1 MNNIIKYDKFLNEG
15 LYFTDKDLFDELL
28 TSNMPLSAIKELKAT
43 LIKKQPVTEGLWDN
57 IKYKFDQWLS
67 KQAIRYLIES
77 TEKHLDTKIK
87 VINVFDPTDFSDI
100 KKCEIIYLGGGIDAA
115 TNIEQNW
122 RYWFEDQ
129 FSEAE
134 PNPHVM
140 YQDEAVELSLSGKLS
155 QKTKDKYA
163 KPILFNPLRNEVIR
177 DNTDFKD
184 AYKAFKGGEFDEP
197 FNKDSEKFN
206 KLQKYFNTNVVA
218 FDLRAF
224 NVCDT
229 NFVHWDATA
238 GAGTKGELQLSMN
251 RKQNIFMWVDSD
263 MFDNEKIRLKTKN
276 ISPWTIGSV
285 TKIVRGDQEV
295 KLLIDTIKKFNK

>member
-1 MNNIIKYDKFLNEG
+1 MSKIIKYDEFVNEG
-15 LYFTDKDLFDELL
+15 LFFSIKDLFEELL
-28 TSNMPLSAIKELKAT
+28 LSKIPISVIKDLKST
-43 LIKKQPVTEGLWDN
+43 LIKKRPITEGFLDN
-57 IKYKFDQWLS
+57 LRYKFDQWLS
-67 KQAIRYLIES
+67 KQAIRYLVES
-77 TEKHLDTKIK
+77 TEKHLDEKIK
-87 VINVFDPTDFSDI
+87 VLNVFDPTDFSDI
-100 KKCEIIYLGGGIDAA
+100 KKCEVIYLGGGIDAA
-115 TNIEQNW
+115 TNLDQNW
-122 RYWFEDQ
+122 RYWFEKQ
-129 FSEAE
+129 FSEEE

-140 YQDEAVELSLSGKLS
+140 YNEDAVKLSLSGKFN
-155 QKTKDKYA
+155 KNDYA

-177 DNTDFKD
+177 DDPEFKD

-197 FNKDSEKFN
+197 FTKNDEKFK

-251 RKQNIFMWVDSD
+251 RKQNIFIWVDSD
-263 MFDNEKIRLKTKN
+263 MFDDEKIRFKVKN

-285 TKIVRGDQEV
+285 TKIVRGDEEV
-295 KLLIDTIKKFNK
+295 KILIDSIKKFNK

>member
-1 MNNIIKYDKFLNEG
+1 MEIKNFDRFLYEG
-15 LYFTDKDLFDELL
+15 LHFDDNDLFNELL
-28 TSNMPLSAIKELKAT
+28 TSKIPLSAIKELKAI
-43 LIKKQPVTEGLWDN
+43 LIKKQQLTEGLLDN
-57 IKYKFDQWLS
+57 IKYKFHQWLS
-67 KQAIRYLIES
+67 KEVISYLIES
-77 TEKHLDTKIK
+77 TERHLDKKIDI
-87 VINVFDPTDFSDI
+87 INVFDPTDFSDI

-115 TNIEQNW
+115 SNLEQNW

-129 FSEAE
+129 FSKLE

-140 YQDEAVELSLSGKLS
+140 YQDEAVKLSLTGKLPNKIKNQYS
-155 QKTKDKYA
+155 

-184 AYKAFKGGEFDEP
+184 AYKAFKGGDFDEP
-197 FNKDSEKFN
+197 FNKESEKFN
-206 KLQKYFNTNVVA
+206 KLQRYFNTNVVA

-229 NFVHWDATA
+229 NVVKWDRVA
-238 GAGTKGELQLSMN
+238 GSGTQGEMQLSMN

-263 MFDNEKIRLKTKN
+263 MFDNEKVRYRTKN

-285 TKIVRGDQEV
+285 TKVVRGDEEM
-295 KLLIDTIKKFNK
+295 KLLIETIKKFNK